1 MGKRYRQFI
10 KDLRKDSRCTVTPD
24 DIYMETDFF
33 DNSKPIVYSKKH
45 FRLTLTLITTIAF
58 IFAGISV
65 YLIVDNIKLRNKE
78 PEIIYIDDNFY
89 YDDAKNGMPE
99 EEKKRLYD
107 TLGYF
112 DSKPIYFIQH
122 DKNLIFYVYY
132 GYTKDSNNNKTYY
145 FYYSAAFN
153 GFLDYTKNIYINN
166 TTICLSKDNY
176 YGLLT
181 TIDSTLTNDFTVTF
195 DVETIYKT
203 RTYVLKNCDY

>member
-1 MGKRYRQFI
+1 MGKRYRQFV
-10 KDLRKDSRCTVTPD
+10 KDLRKDSRCTIKPD

-45 FRLTLTLITTIAF
+45 FRLTVTLISTIAF

-65 YLIVDNIKLRNKE
+65 YLIVDNIKLKNKE
-78 PEIIYIDDNFY
+78 PEIIYIEKELMYNEEI
-89 YDDAKNGMPE
+89 NGMPE
-99 EEKKRLYD
+99 EEKKRLSD
-107 TLGYF
+107 TLEYF

-122 DKNLIFYVYY
+122 DKNLLFYLYY
-132 GYTKDSNNNKTYY
+132 GYIKDNNNKTYY
-145 FYYSAAFN
+145 YYYSAAFS
-153 GFLDYTKNIYINN
+153 GFLNYTKNIYIND
-166 TTICLSKDNY
+166 TTIRLSEDNY

-181 TIDSTLTNDFTVTF
+181 TIDSTLTNDFTFTF

>member
-78 PEIIYIDDNFY
+78 PEIIYIEKELMYSEDV
-89 YDDAKNGMPE
+89 NGMPE
-99 EEKKRLYD
+99 KENKRLSN
-107 TLGYF
+107 TLEYF
-112 DSKPIYFIQH
+112 DGKPIYFIQH
-122 DKNLIFYVYY
+122 DRNLIVFIYY
-132 GYTKDSNNNKTYY
+132 GYNKDDNNNKTYY
-145 FYYSAAFN
+145 YYYSAAFS
-153 GFLDYTKNIYINN
+153 GFLDYKKNIYINN

-181 TIDSTLTNDFTVTF
+181 TIDSTLTTDFTFTF
-195 DVETIYKT
+195 DVETNMKT